1 MGKNLRWRNKLMKTD
16 DEIKKIINANILLW
30 SNRIYILAGNLY
42 SWFWLIRAIF
52 CRPETSFEDYLMW
65 FFLTAGFY
73 WFIIEHDEIFIKA
86 KEI

>member
-30 SNRIYILAGNLY
+30 SKRIYILAGNLY
-42 SWFWLIRAIF
+42 S
-52 CRPETSFEDYLMW
+52 W